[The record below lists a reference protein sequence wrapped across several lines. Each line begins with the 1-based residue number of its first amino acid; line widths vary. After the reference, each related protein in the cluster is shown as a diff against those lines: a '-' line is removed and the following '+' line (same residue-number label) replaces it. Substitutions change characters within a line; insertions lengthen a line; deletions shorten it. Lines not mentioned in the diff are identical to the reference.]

1 MHAHYSIALCQ
12 LGRELNLTTLKPLL
26 LNEFSAQQYR
36 DAFVVQIDQGE
47 IWLFDY
53 GIIVSWNVSHGD
65 RESFIDAICGAI
77 IEPAK
82 KIALEHYKYTLNP
95 DAPISLKH
103 DLINLPNN
111 DPLTRLALSHAFA
124 QSYKLS
130 FFEDQA
136 QRVIQENTDLSKT
149 LAVTGTIPL
158 NRKALAKLRGRLFCT
173 TSDIILHF
181 NLLDTPEFFWDYP
194 EYEPIYQLGS
204 KYLELAPR
212 LEILNQKLDTIQ
224 TLLDM
229 LSQEQNHKHSAFL
242 EWIIIILIAVDI
254 LIYFFPKEILF

>member
-1 MHAHYSIALCQ
+1 MHTHHSIALCQ
-12 LGRELNLTTLKPLL
+12 LGRELALASLKPLL
-26 LNEFSAQQYR
+26 LNDFSAQQYR
-36 DAFVVQIDQGE
+36 DAFQIQIDDGE

-53 GIIVSWNVSHGD
+53 GIIVSWNVSQAD
-65 RESFIDAICGAI
+65 RESFIDAIAAYI
-77 IEPAK
+77 VEPAQ

-95 DAPISLKH
+95 DAPLSIKH
-103 DLINLPNN
+103 DVISLPNN
-111 DPLTRLALSHAFA
+111 EPLTRLALSHAFA

-149 LAVTGTIPL
+149 LSHTGEIPL
-158 NRKALAKLRGRLFCT
+158 NRKELAKLRGRLFAT
-173 TSDIILHF
+173 SSDIILHF

-212 LEILNQKLDTIQ
+212 LDILNHKLETIQ

-242 EWIIIILIAVDI
+242 EWIIIVLIAVDI
-254 LIYFFPKEILF
+254 LIYFFPKELIF

>member
-1 MHAHYSIALCQ
+1 M
-12 LGRELNLTTLKPLL
+12 
-26 LNEFSAQQYR
+26 
-36 DAFVVQIDQGE
+36 
-47 IWLFDY
+47 
-53 GIIVSWNVSHGD
+53 
-65 RESFIDAICGAI
+65 
-77 IEPAK
+77 
-82 KIALEHYKYTLNP
+82 
-95 DAPISLKH
+95 
-103 DLINLPNN
+103 
-111 DPLTRLALSHAFA
+111 
-124 QSYKLS
+124 
-130 FFEDQA
+130 
-136 QRVIQENTDLSKT
+136 
-149 LAVTGTIPL
+149 
-158 NRKALAKLRGRLFCT
+158 RLFCT

-242 EWIIIILIAVDI
+242 EWIIIVLIAVDI